1 MAFIVSQIRTS
12 LSEPRE
18 NALGK
23 AISLLMLSDTEV
35 KSIKLYR
42 SSVDARRGEVS
53 FVSSVLI
60 ELFDENKEKRLC
72 EKFPNTRAYDCE
84 RLAVSFGNEPL
95 SGKIGVAGFGPAGM
109 FCALTLCEYGYK
121 PIVFERGAE
130 MSERISAVEG
140 FWNGGRLDK
149 RANVQFGEGGAGTFS
164 DGKLTTRIND
174 PLCARVLEKLVEF
187 GAPEEILTKAKPHI
201 GTDKLRDIVVNLRK
215 RIIELGGEVR
225 FLSPVESI
233 TIKNNRVNSILVN
246 GEELSC
252 GAVVL
257 ALGHSAHDTFEA
269 LMESG
274 VELVPKAF
282 SVGARIEHLQSD
294 IDRALYGKY
303 AGHPALPPAEY
314 ALSYHDKRRENDRGV
329 YTFCMCPG
337 GFVVASQNT
346 DGTVLTNGMSN
357 FDRAGKN
364 ANSAVLVSVF
374 PEDFED
380 PNDPLSGI
388 DFVHRLEEKAFLLGK
403 SSGKAPAMLTREFI
417 GESGSFSLGK
427 VTPTYPLGVESADL
441 RELFP
446 KYISENL
453 AEGIR
458 QFERKIKGFSDSD
471 SVLTAI
477 ETRSSSPVRIP
488 RNDIGQ
494 ALCAENLYPCGEGAG
509 YAGGIMSAAV
519 DGIKTAVR
527 IMEKYK
533 PTV

>member
-1 MAFIVSQIRTS
+1 MAVIVSQIKTS

-23 AISLLMLSDTEV
+23 AISLLKLSDSEI
-35 KSIKLYR
+35 KSIKLHKT
-42 SSVDARRGEVS
+42 SVDARHEEIM

-60 ELFDENKEKRLC
+60 ELYDRNKEKALAERS
-72 EKFPNTRAYDCE
+72 PNVRISDNE
-84 RLAVSFGNEPL
+84 ELSFSFGNDPI
-95 SGKIGVAGFGPAGM
+95 SGKIYVAGFGPAGM

-121 PIVFERGAE
+121 PVVFERGAE
-130 MSERISAVEG
+130 MSERVHAVEA
-140 FWNGGRLDK
+140 FWNGGMLSK
-149 RANVQFGEGGAGTFS
+149 NANVQFGEGGAGTFS

-174 PLCARVLEKLVEF
+174 PLCARVLERLVEF

-201 GTDKLRDIVVNLRK
+201 GTDKLRKVVVNLRSK
-215 RIIELGGEVR
+215 IIELGGEVR

-233 TIKNNRVNSILVN
+233 RLKNNRVDSIIVN
-246 GEELSC
+246 GDEIKC

-257 ALGHSAHDTFEA
+257 ALGHSAHDTFAE
-269 LMESG
+269 LLKSG

-294 IDRALYGKY
+294 IDGAMYGKY

-314 ALSYHDKRRENDRGV
+314 TLSYHNKNRANDRGV

-374 PEDFED
+374 PDDFDD
-380 PNDPLSGI
+380 PNSPLSGI
-388 DFVHRLEEKAFLLGK
+388 DFVHRLEEKAFFFGK
-403 SSGKAPAMLTREFI
+403 SNGKAPAMLTREFI
-417 GESGSFSLGK
+417 GVGGSFSLGK
-427 VTPTYPLGVESADL
+427 VTPTYPLGVESANL

-446 KYISENL
+446 EYISEHL

-458 QFERKIKGFSDSD
+458 QFDRKIKGFSDSD

-488 RNDIGQ
+488 RNDLGE

-519 DGIKTAVR
+519 DGIKTAIR

>member
-1 MAFIVSQIRTS
+1 MAFIVPQIRTS
-12 LSEPRE
+12 LFEPRE
-18 NALGK
+18 NALKK
-23 AISLLMLSDTEV
+23 AVSLLKLSDSEV
-35 KSIKLYR
+35 KNIRLFKT
-42 SSVDARRGEVS
+42 SVDARRGDVS
-53 FVSSVLI
+53 FVSSVII
-60 ELFDENKEKRLC
+60 ELYDIVKEKKLAEKFENIKAFENKEL
-72 EKFPNTRAYDCE
+72 
-84 RLAVSFGNEPL
+84 SFAFGSEQL
-95 SGKIGVAGFGPAGM
+95 SGKICIAGFGPAGM
-109 FCALTLCEYGYK
+109 FCALTLCEFGYK

-130 MSERISAVEG
+130 MSERISAVES
-140 FWNGGRLDK
+140 FWNGGKLNK
-149 RANVQFGEGGAGTFS
+149 SANVQFGEGGAGTFS

-174 PLCARVLEKLVEF
+174 PLCARVLEKFVEF
-187 GAPEEILTKAKPHI
+187 GAPEEILIKAKPHI
-201 GTDKLRDIVVNLRK
+201 GTDRLRDIVVNIRN

-225 FLSPVESI
+225 FLSPVESVNFKSNNADSI
-233 TIKNNRVNSILVN
+233 TVN
-246 GEELSC
+246 GDKIPC

-257 ALGHSAHDTFEA
+257 ALGHSAHDTFNS
-269 LMESG
+269 LLKTG

-294 IDRALYGKY
+294 IDRAMYGKY

-314 ALSYHDKRRENDRGV
+314 ALSYRSKSRQNDRGV

-337 GFVVASQNT
+337 GFVVASQST
-346 DGTVLTNGMSN
+346 DGSVLTNGMSN
-357 FDRAGKN
+357 FDRAEKN

-374 PEDFED
+374 PEDFDD
-380 PNDPLSGI
+380 PKNPLSGI
-388 DFVHRLEEKAFLLGK
+388 DFVQRLEEKAFLMGK

-417 GESGSFSLGK
+417 GEVGSFSLGR
-427 VTPTYPLGVESADL
+427 VMPTYSLGVESADL

-446 KYISENL
+446 EFISEYL

-488 RNDIGQ
+488 RNELGQ

-533 PTV
+533 SSV